1 MAGAVR
7 LAPPASGQP
16 RIRRSARCRRGGGF
30 MTSPMRTISL
40 PSGDQIPVLGQGT
53 WGLGESR
60 ARRSSEIAALRRG
73 LDIGM
78 NLIDTAE
85 MYANGD
91 AEILVGEAIA
101 ARREEVF
108 LVTKVWPHHAT
119 REGTV
124 QACQGS
130 LRRLNTD
137 SIYLYLRHWRG
148 PVPLAET
155 LEAFRDLRNAG
166 LIRNWGV
173 SNFDVSDLDDLMSLP
188 GSLHVATEQVLYN
201 LSRRA
206 PEFDLF
212 PACRE
217 LGIPV
222 MAYSPVEQ
230 GRILG
235 NPVLRDI
242 ASRLDASPVQVALAW
257 VLRLDNICAIPRSG
271 RPEQRVRESRGPG
284 DPPGSRRAGRPG
296 RAVPA
301 AAARSAAGNAL
312 EHLR

>member
-1 MAGAVR
+1 MA
-7 LAPPASGQP
+7 
-16 RIRRSARCRRGGGF
+16 
-30 MTSPMRTISL
+30 SPMRTISL
-40 PSGDQIPVLGQGT
+40 PSGDQISVLGQGT

-91 AEILVGEAIA
+91 AEVLVGEAIA
-101 ARREEVF
+101 GRREEVF
-108 LVTKVWPHHAT
+108 LVTKVLPHHAT

-130 LRRLNTD
+130 LRRLNTGWID
-137 SIYLYLRHWRG
+137 LYLLHWRG

-188 GSLHVATEQVLYN
+188 GSSHVATNQVLYN
-201 LSRRA
+201 LSRRG

-217 LGIPV
+217 LGIPI

-235 NPVLRDI
+235 SPVLRDI
-242 ASRLDASPVQVALAW
+242 ATRLISSPAQVALAW
-257 VLRLDNICAIPRSG
+257 VLRQDNICVIPRSG
-271 RPEQRVRESRGPG
+271 RPEHVDENRAALAIHLDRDALAALDAEF
-284 DPPGSRRAGRPG
+284 PPPLHARP
-296 RAVPA
+296 
-301 AAARSAAGNAL
+301 L
-312 EHLR
+312 EVL

>member
-1 MAGAVR
+1 M
-7 LAPPASGQP
+7 
-16 RIRRSARCRRGGGF
+16 
-30 MTSPMRTISL
+30 
-40 PSGDQIPVLGQGT
+40 
-53 WGLGESR
+53 
-60 ARRSSEIAALRRG
+60 
-73 LDIGM
+73 
-78 NLIDTAE
+78 
-85 MYANGD
+85 
-91 AEILVGEAIA
+91 
-101 ARREEVF
+101 
-108 LVTKVWPHHAT
+108 
-119 REGTV
+119 V

-130 LRRLNTD
+130 LRRLNTGWID
-137 SIYLYLRHWRG
+137 LYLLHWRG

-188 GSLHVATEQVLYN
+188 SSLHVATDQVLYN

-217 LGIPV
+217 LGIPI

-242 ASRLDASPVQVALAW
+242 ATRLDASPVQVALAW

-271 RPEQRVRESRGPG
+271 RPEHVHENRAALAIHLDRDALAALDAEF
-284 DPPGSRRAGRPG
+284 PPPLHAQP
-296 RAVPA
+296 
-301 AAARSAAGNAL
+301 L
-312 EHLR
+312 EVI

>member
-1 MAGAVR
+1 MA
-7 LAPPASGQP
+7 
-16 RIRRSARCRRGGGF
+16 
-30 MTSPMRTISL
+30 SPMRTISL

-53 WGLGESR
+53 WGLAESR

-101 ARREEVF
+101 GRREEVF

-130 LRRLNTD
+130 LRRLNTGWID
-137 SIYLYLRHWRG
+137 LYLLHWRG

-166 LIRNWGV
+166 LIRKWGV

-188 GSLHVATEQVLYN
+188 GSLHVATDQVLYN
-201 LSRRA
+201 LK
-206 PEFDLF
+206 
-212 PACRE
+212 PACAGVR
-217 LGIPV
+217 PV
-222 MAYSPVEQ
+222 PGLPRARHPDH
-230 GRILG
+230 G
-235 NPVLRDI
+235 VL
-242 ASRLDASPVQVALAW
+242 A
-257 VLRLDNICAIPRSG
+257 G
-271 RPEQRVRESRGPG
+271 
-284 DPPGSRRAGRPG
+284 RAGADSRQPG
-296 RAVPA
+296 A
-301 AAARSAAGNAL
+301 A
-312 EHLR
+312 

>member
-1 MAGAVR
+1 MA
-7 LAPPASGQP
+7 
-16 RIRRSARCRRGGGF
+16 
-30 MTSPMRTISL
+30 SPMRTISL

-101 ARREEVF
+101 GRREEVF

-130 LRRLNTD
+130 LRRLNTGWID
-137 SIYLYLRHWRG
+137 LYLLHWRG

-173 SNFDVSDLDDLMSLP
+173 SNFDP
-188 GSLHVATEQVLYN
+188 R
-201 LSRRA
+201 SRPRGPHHPHADPDQQLIACNRA
-206 PEFDLF
+206 HRHPSSASM
-212 PACRE
+212 PR
-217 LGIPV
+217 P
-222 MAYSPVEQ
+222 SP
-230 GRILG
+230 
-235 NPVLRDI
+235 PMH
-242 ASRLDASPVQVALAW
+242 RLEKGQ
-257 VLRLDNICAIPRSG
+257 RSG
-271 RPEQRVRESRGPG
+271 RGAREALRPAMPGEGSVFNPEFRPTSPSRG
-284 DPPGSRRAGRPG
+284 DLRLQLTERRQMS
-296 RAVPA
+296 V
-301 AAARSAAGNAL
+301 
-312 EHLR
+312 

>member
-16 RIRRSARCRRGGGF
+16 
-30 MTSPMRTISL
+30 L
-40 PSGDQIPVLGQGT
+40 
-53 WGLGESR
+53 
-60 ARRSSEIAALRRG
+60 
-73 LDIGM
+73 
-78 NLIDTAE
+78 
-85 MYANGD
+85 
-91 AEILVGEAIA
+91 
-101 ARREEVF
+101 
-108 LVTKVWPHHAT
+108 TKVWPHHAT

-130 LRRLNTD
+130 LRRLNTGWID
-137 SIYLYLRHWRG
+137 LYLLHWRG

-188 GSLHVATEQVLYN
+188 GSLHVATDQVLYN

-217 LGIPV
+217 LGIPI

-230 GRILG
+230 AVYFRRDQHLEPFIVQAVWLVGTLAALLISARRLG
-235 NPVLRDI
+235 
-242 ASRLDASPVQVALAW
+242 
-257 VLRLDNICAIPRSG
+257 
-271 RPEQRVRESRGPG
+271 RGP
-284 DPPGSRRAGRPG
+284 AQ
-296 RAVPA
+296 
-301 AAARSAAGNAL
+301 
-312 EHLR
+312 